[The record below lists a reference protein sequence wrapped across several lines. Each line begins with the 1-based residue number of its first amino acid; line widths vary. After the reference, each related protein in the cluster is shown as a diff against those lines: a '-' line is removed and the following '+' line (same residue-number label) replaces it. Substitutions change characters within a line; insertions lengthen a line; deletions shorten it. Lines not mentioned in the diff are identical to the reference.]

1 MARREE
7 VRAPDFGLPTHSGLA
22 AAKTMARF
30 LVGQCRGAWTP
41 GEGSRR
47 DVCEGRDPCQGR
59 TGGLD
64 SREFLARMGC
74 SAEMVDARMEALAK
88 GERHSA
94 AAHIPVTS
102 CPWDSDLGAGDGARP
117 GL

>member
-7 VRAPDFGLPTHSGLA
+7 SRVSDFGRPMRSCLA
-22 AAKTMARF
+22 AAKTIARF

-64 SREFLARMGC
+64 SQEFLARMGY
-74 SAEMVDARMEALAK
+74 SAEMVDASMEALAR
-88 GERHSA
+88 GERNPA

-102 CPWDSDLGAGDGARP
+102 RPWDSDLGAGDGARP

>member
-7 VRAPDFGLPTHSGLA
+7 ARVSDFGLPMRSCLA

-30 LVGQCRGAWTP
+30 LVGQCRGAWTL
-41 GEGSRR
+41 GEGSRW

-64 SREFLARMGC
+64 SREFPARMGC
-74 SAEMVDARMEALAK
+74 SAEMVDARMEALAR

-94 AAHIPVTS
+94 AAHTPVTS